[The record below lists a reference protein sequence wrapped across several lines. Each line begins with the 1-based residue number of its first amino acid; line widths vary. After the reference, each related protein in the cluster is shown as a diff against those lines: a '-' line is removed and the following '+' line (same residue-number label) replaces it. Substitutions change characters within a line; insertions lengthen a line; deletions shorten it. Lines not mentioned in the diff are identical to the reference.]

1 MVAFLFFI
9 FFLIESCRCGHQGTN
24 ETDLGDDVF
33 PTSTMFQVL
42 AQDKVT
48 AEAAVKHSIKA
59 AQHQTVTATHDLA
72 ATVVLILVAAEAM
85 ADHIMAPAG
94 LESL

>member
-1 MVAFLFFI
+1 MVKYYIGEAVAQVV
-9 FFLIESCRCGHQGTN
+9 H
-24 ETDLGDDVF
+24 
-33 PTSTMFQVL
+33 TSVMAAVAMVELVEVVAVHATMFQALV
-42 AQDKVT
+42 QDKVT
-48 AEAAVKHSIKA
+48 AEAAVKHSTKA